1 MRKLFLAAWIVIILA
16 AMSGGVQT
24 PSGAGS
30 DVPVIRATTR
40 LVQVSVIVQGKNR
53 APVADLTRDD
63 FILLEEGKEQ
73 PIRFF
78 SVTSSEALP
87 RAASMEPGVFTNRL
101 EAQGDVPNAVT
112 VILFDTLNTAFTH
125 RVQAK
130 EGVVKILRKLRP
142 NDRIALYAL
151 GRDLRVLHDFT
162 SDAAPLLSALEGHGG
177 PSERELAASGGDS
190 GGGSVQAV
198 DEILNEMA
206 QDTQVFMLEERAL
219 RSLEAFEAIARR
231 LSRIPG
237 RKNVIWVSGAFPIID
252 HLTGSRA
259 SPMFWYTQR
268 AAWLLN
274 NANISVY
281 PVGAHGL
288 TAPWEA
294 PRPGPT
300 VNVSGRDIRPGPAI
314 NTTPP
319 PSDTMYLLADST
331 GGRAFVRT
339 NDVEDA
345 LLRIL
350 DDSRVTYTLSYYPSH
365 DKWNGRYRKLSV
377 KVKRKGV
384 NVRHRKGYF
393 AVPERA
399 VTSENRQAVLQE
411 ALSSPLDATGLSV
424 NAKIETQ
431 ADGDYD
437 VTVRLDPQELQ
448 FETVAGERRAATD
461 VLLVMRGAGGQA
473 LWSENYSSELKL
485 DDKAFAQLKEQ
496 GLTLRREVKPVQG
509 AFELRILAGD
519 VRTGVLGSVTVPL
532 SKVPP
537 VPAEPK
543 Q

>member
-1 MRKLFLAAWIVIILA
+1 MGRGFLVGSVLVFAATFARVMPA
-16 AMSGGVQT
+16 QS
-24 PSGAGS
+24 GS
-30 DVPVIRATTR
+30 DTPVIRTTTR
-40 LVQVSVIVQGKNR
+40 LVQVSVIVQDKNR
-53 APVADLTRDD
+53 RPVADLKRED
-63 FILLEEGKEQ
+63 FILLEEGKPQ

-87 RAASMEPGVFTNRL
+87 QQVNAEPGVFTNRL
-101 EAQGDVPNAVT
+101 EAQGDVPTSVT

-142 NDRIALYAL
+142 NDRVALYAL

-162 SDAAPLLSALEGHGG
+162 SEAEPLLRALEGHGG
-177 PSERELAASGGDS
+177 PSERELAASEGDS
-190 GGGSVQAV
+190 GGAGLQAV
-198 DEILNEMA
+198 DEVLNEMA
-206 QDTQVFMLEERAL
+206 QDTQVFMFEQRAL

-231 LSRIPG
+231 LAQVPG

-252 HLTGSRA
+252 HLTAQRA
-259 SPMFWYTQR
+259 TPMFWYTQR

-300 VNVSGRDIRPGPAI
+300 VNVSGRDIRPGPII

-319 PSDTMYLLADST
+319 PSDTMHLLADST

-339 NDVEDA
+339 NDVEA
-345 LLRIL
+345 AIHRIL

-365 DKWNGRYRKLSV
+365 DKWNGAYRKLSV
-377 KVKRKGV
+377 KVKRPGAD
-384 NVRHRKGYF
+384 VRHRKGYF

-399 VTSENRQAVLQE
+399 LTSANRDVILRE
-411 ALSSPLDATGLSV
+411 ALASPLDATGLSI
-424 NAKIETQ
+424 NAKVLAQ
-431 ADGDYD
+431 GNGSYA
-437 VTVRLDPQELQ
+437 VMVRLNPNELQ
-448 FETVAGERRAATD
+448 FETGEGQHRGVAD
-461 VLLVMRGAGGQA
+461 IMLVMRGAGGQV
-473 LWSENYSSELKL
+473 LWSENYASDLKL
-485 DDKAFAQLKEQ
+485 DEKAFAELMRQ
-496 GLTLRREVKPVQG
+496 GIVLRREVKPVEG

-519 VRTGVLGSVTVPL
+519 ARTGALGSVTVPL
-532 SKVPP
+532 SKIPP
-537 VPAEPK
+537 APAAETR
-543 Q
+543 